1 MPYLLLLFSKPFN
14 AVLDNESPLVCRW
27 PCLYLSHFFLSHHS
41 YQRQFQLLDL
51 TLMKEMQNLWVLGHI
66 QESSIIKISIMFQ
79 VAIQLLSHIKC
90 TNINLKCGNVFFFSV
105 WCQFIHLTVAI
116 LQCITWLIFH
126 CATGINIRRNL
137 TGMVTRKCGSCDS
150 QVAWKLTETQVT
162 H

>member
-41 YQRQFQLLDL
+41 YQCQFQLLDL
-51 TLMKEMQNLWVLGHI
+51 TLMKEMQKLWVLGHI

-90 TNINLKCGNVFFFSV
+90 TNINLKCGNVFFFFCLVPIHPFDCCYFTTYNLADFPLCNWDKHPKKPDRNGHQEV
-105 WCQFIHLTVAI
+105 WVL
-116 LQCITWLIFH
+116 
-126 CATGINIRRNL
+126 
-137 TGMVTRKCGSCDS
+137 
-150 QVAWKLTETQVT
+150 
-162 H
+162 